1 MIVFV
6 HDWGSYFVVEVL
18 WNYCILALPELFPSS
33 VLSSSGAAA
42 KLWCEQLHLGQGSAL
57 VGTFPGGD
65 LLACSA
71 AMLSIPT
78 ARGREFAASPLNK
91 INQACKSFPGQE
103 K

>member
-57 VGTFPGGD
+57 VGTYLEEICSRAQQRCFP
-65 LLACSA
+65 
-71 AMLSIPT
+71 
-78 ARGREFAASPLNK
+78 SPRPVAGNSL
-91 INQACKSFPGQE
+91 PLP
-103 K
+103 